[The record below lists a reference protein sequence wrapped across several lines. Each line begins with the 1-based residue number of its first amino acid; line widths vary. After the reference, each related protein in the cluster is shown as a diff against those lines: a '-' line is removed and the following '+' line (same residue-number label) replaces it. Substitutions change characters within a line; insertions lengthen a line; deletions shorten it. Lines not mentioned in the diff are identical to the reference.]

1 MNGYIA
7 FYRNKKL
14 EVMADT
20 SYQAQQKAAA
30 QFKAK
35 RSYEVTVMLAEKRG
49 EQVTHTPD
57 F

>member
-7 FYRNKKL
+7 FYRGKKL

-20 SYQAQQKAAA
+20 SYRAQQKAAA

-35 RSYEVTVMLAEKRG
+35 KSYEVTVMLAEKRG